1 MSYLGRGLGAAL
13 TAAIVVAQGPI
24 LTTRLDG
31 TTFAADG
38 LASADG
44 STVRFSGEGTETHR
58 IAIDEL
64 DSIAFR
70 DTIRLEPRPLQGRV
84 WLRSGPFC
92 DATLKA
98 GDGEVARLDLPF
110 AKDAEIAWR
119 ALRALTLAPLNE
131 ADEAAFQT
139 ALDAPQTTAD
149 ALFARDRNSGA
160 TTRLSV
166 VVLGIRDRSL
176 MVDFRGERPVPLDQ
190 VLAIVFGTENGA
202 APPPLSLPTVQV
214 DLLRGQPKVSG
225 KETWRGRLISIDPA
239 VARIEVAEGPILA
252 LPLSSIAKLTVNSS
266 KVSWLD
272 SLEPTRVERTAALDV
287 APTWMRNATA
297 FGTALHVAES
307 VYSRGLCLRPR
318 TRLEFQ
324 VPAGDF
330 DRLEAL
336 IGIDER
342 SEGPADAVVRVSRG
356 DQTVFEATHVDHS
369 VVRKL
374 RVPVKSGD
382 RIAIEVDFGEN
393 FDLGDH
399 VVLAN
404 ARFLRG

>member
-1 MSYLGRGLGAAL
+1 MSYVGRGLGAAL
-13 TAAIVVAQGPI
+13 TYAVVVAQGPI
-24 LTTRLDG
+24 VATRIDG
-31 TTFAADG
+31 TTIAAAD
-38 LASADG
+38 LASEDG
-44 STVRFSGEGTETHR
+44 RAVQFSGDGPDSHR
-58 IAIDEL
+58 IGIDEL

-70 DTIRLEPRPLQGRV
+70 DAVGFEPRPSKGRV
-84 WLRSGPFC
+84 WLRSGPSC
-92 DATLKA
+92 EATLEG
-98 GDGEVARLDLPF
+98 GDGEAARLDLPF
-110 AKDAEIAWR
+110 AKDAAITWR
-119 ALRALTLAPLNE
+119 ALRALTLAPLQPD
-131 ADEAAFQT
+131 DEAAFQA

-166 VVLGIRDRSL
+166 VVLGIRDRDL

-202 APPPLSLPTVQV
+202 APPSLPLPTVQV
-214 DLLRGQPKVSG
+214 DLLRGKPKVSG
-225 KETWRGRLISIDPA
+225 KETWRGRLLRIDSS
-239 VARIEVAEGPILA
+239 VARVELAEGPILA
-252 LPLSSIAKLTVNSS
+252 LPMPSIVKLTVNSS
-266 KVSWLD
+266 KVLWLD
-272 SLEPTRVERTAALDV
+272 SIEPTRVDRTAAFDV

-297 FGTALHVAES
+297 FGSALHLAES
-307 VYSRGLCLRPR
+307 VYGRGLCLRPR

-336 IGIDER
+336 VGIDER
-342 SEGPADAVVRVSRG
+342 SEGPADAIVRVSRG
-356 DQTVFEATHVDHS
+356 DQTVFEATHIDRD

-374 RVPVKSGD
+374 RVPVKSGET
-382 RIAIEVDFGEN
+382 IAIEVDFGDN

-399 VVLAN
+399 VVIAN